1 MKKTFALVRESY
13 YFIVEIFSLIFSV
26 ATCMIPEQEADGN
39 EKVDILIVPGFLSGP
54 IYYKKL
60 TRVLKDAGYNARIL
74 KIPPFFRDTNRAVNL
89 LDSQL
94 RSLPTKYLVIA
105 HNTGGLLSLLSP
117 DTSRRKIGTLIT
129 LGTPFQGT
137 NLFHYFGPKDLRWK
151 SRLLESHFNTFLFMD
166 RFQPLAPWKEMFFRP
181 KESSEFGQ
189 GRDLWFDVVGNFNLV
204 RVEEN
209 LRTIRDYLL
218 KNYPP
223 APDSAESPNPK
234 GVPTSKPRKKAPG
247 KKGKKNPT
255 AKKKGR
261 TSSKR

>member
-13 YFIVEIFSLIFSV
+13 YFIVEILSLIFSV
-26 ATCMIPEQEADGN
+26 ATCMIPEQEADEN

-74 KIPPFFRDTNRAVNL
+74 KIPTFFRDTNRAVNL

-137 NLFHYFGPKDLRWK
+137 NLFRYFGPKDLRWK

-166 RFQPLAPWKEMFFRP
+166 RFQPLAPWKEMFFLP

-223 APDSAESPNPK
+223 ALDLAESPNPK
-234 GVPTSKPRKKAPG
+234 HAPTSKPRKKAPG
-247 KKGKKNPT
+247 KKGKKSPP